1 MAETS
6 TPPSAVTLS
15 ETDRNRI
22 SGDVAEHFIDSYYT
36 ALSGARNTIS
46 SYYVPVATGSTP
58 ARTLPYI
65 AYNGDLTQDP
75 DAFQEKFKDM
85 PWTYYE
91 IQSFNASVLN
101 PCLDPSL
108 SKTKKDAERNMSIT
122 VQCSGYL
129 RLNERKD
136 GPMHGFADT
145 FVLVPNKEEVGG
157 RGTGK
162 QGQGR
167 QWLIQTQT
175 FRFVV

>member
-1 MAETS
+1 MADS
-6 TPPSAVTLS
+6 GATPAAVTIS
-15 ETDRNRI
+15 ETDKNRI

-36 ALSGARNTIS
+36 ALSAARNTIS
-46 SYYVPVATGSTP
+46 SFYVPLTTGSSP

-65 AYNGDLTQDP
+65 GYNGDLIQDP
-75 DAFQEKFKDM
+75 DAFQEKFKEM
-85 PWTYYE
+85 PWTHYE
-91 IQSFNASVLN
+91 VQSFNATVLN
-101 PCLDPSL
+101 SCLDPSL
-108 SKTKKDAERNMSIT
+108 SKTKKDAERNMSIA
-122 VQCSGYL
+122 VQCSGYV

-136 GPMHGFADT
+136 GPMHGFADN

-162 QGQGR
+162 QDQGR